1 MVLTYILLFIFLLYF
16 FLHWIQ
22 KPWRHWPI
30 FLLPRKSEMFYLFFK
45 INTATSSLSP
55 FFLFC
60 FQLVYKVM
68 GCTEIFPWMCHSI
81 FDLRSPVRPSLIPPS
96 LILLAPSLPP
106 NSLSFS
112 IHVTSTT
119 LPFLIYPSSPIDLF
133 FSLIIPFLLS
143 CVIHSCLCR
152 YECRLIFHT
161 GEKTFVVLSLDYF
174 AK

>member
-30 FLLPRKSEMFYLFFK
+30 FLLPRKSETFYLFFK

-81 FDLRSPVRPSLIPPS
+81 FDLRSPVQPSLIPPPLS
-96 LILLAPSLPP
+96 SYWLPP
-106 NSLSFS
+106 SHQIVFLSPS
-112 IHVTSTT
+112 MSH
-119 LPFLIYPSSPIDLF
+119 LLHYHFLFTPPH
-133 FSLIIPFLLS
+133 P
-143 CVIHSCLCR
+143 
-152 YECRLIFHT
+152 
-161 GEKTFVVLSLDYF
+161 
-174 AK
+174 